1 MLGKRNLI
9 LPLQL
14 IGEVWFIL
22 SLILDTE
29 GTDNDKNLR
38 QYACDLPILRKISFT
53 LPWDGQ

>member
-38 QYACDLPILRKISFT
+38 QYACDLPILRKISF
-53 LPWDGQ
+53 